1 MFPEVKHHIKV
12 VRDGDENKKII
23 NTNDQSRLS
32 TFTEP
37 FLPTLSQLKRQVQ
50 DNIPTK

>member
-1 MFPEVKHHIKV
+1 MFPVVKHHIKAV
-12 VRDGDENKKII
+12 KDGDENKKIT
-23 NTNDQSRLS
+23 NTNDQSRRS

-50 DNIPTK
+50 V